1 MKLKLLSYFFFLL
14 GAADLF
20 YKLFFGAIFE
30 SDSDFYYTYI
40 RPFVTFT
47 PFVFFAIGGIF
58 LKEFRVRN
66 TVEIYGTS

>member
-1 MKLKLLSYFFFLL
+1 MKLKLLSYFFFFL

-30 SDSDFYYTYI
+30 SDSDFYYAYI

-66 TVEIYGTS
+66 TL